1 MLGEQKRVLIP
12 LIFPPVHILGGRHWS
27 KKIKRRMCSGELFV
41 LIFKVDKV

>member
-12 LIFPPVHILGGRHWS
+12 LIFPPVYVLGGRHWS
-27 KKIKRRMCSGELFV
+27 KKKKRMCVGELFV